1 MENPGVMSLWIGNF
15 RTKQSLKEY
24 VEIKFDEVGDRIQSK
39 FMRDFNLDFIDYN
52 QDLLESTLIEDS
64 TTSLTTLLSGSSYE
78 TEILSQFVEHYG
90 EELPEIYDSVIRLYD
105 FEYDG
110 DIDEV
115 KFKSGNLIYMG
126 SAVYEEWDE

>member
-24 VEIKFDEVGDRIQSK
+24 VEIKFDEVGDRTQSK

-105 FEYDG
+105 LEYDG

-115 KFKSGNLIYMG
+115 KFISGNLIHMG
-126 SAVYEEWDE
+126 SVVYEEWDE

>member
-24 VEIKFDEVGDRIQSK
+24 VEIKFDEVGDRTQSK

-90 EELPEIYDSVIRLYD
+90 KNCQKSMILLLDYMILSTMEI
-105 FEYDG
+105 
-110 DIDEV
+110 
-115 KFKSGNLIYMG
+115 
-126 SAVYEEWDE
+126 

>member
-24 VEIKFDEVGDRIQSK
+24 VEIKFDEVGDRTQSK

-52 QDLLESTLIEDS
+52 QDLLESTLIGDS

-90 EELPEIYDSVIRLYD
+90 EEFPEIYDSVIRLYD

-126 SAVYEEWDE
+126 SVVYEEWDE

>member
-1 MENPGVMSLWIGNF
+1 MGNPGVMSLWVGNF

-39 FMRDFNLDFIDYN
+39 FMRNFNIDFIDYN

-78 TEILSQFVEHYG
+78 AEILSQFVEHYG
-90 EELPEIYDSVIRLYD
+90 EELPENYYSIIILYE
-105 FEYDG
+105 FKCDG

-126 SAVYEEWDE
+126 SVVYEEWDE

>member
-39 FMRDFNLDFIDYN
+39 FIRDFNIDFIDYN
-52 QDLLESTLIEDS
+52 QDLLESTLIENS
-64 TTSLTTLLSGSSYE
+64 TTSLTNLLNGSSYE
-78 TEILSQFVEHYG
+78 AEILSQFVEHYG
-90 EELPEIYDSVIRLYD
+90 EELPEIYDSAIKLYD

-126 SAVYEEWDE
+126 SVVYEEWDE

>member
-24 VEIKFDEVGDRIQSK
+24 VEIKFDEVGDRTQSK

-64 TTSLTTLLSGSSYE
+64 TTSLTPLLSGSSYK

-115 KFKSGNLIYMG
+115 KFISGNLIHMG
-126 SAVYEEWDE
+126 SVVYEEWDE

>member
-1 MENPGVMSLWIGNF
+1 M
-15 RTKQSLKEY
+15 
-24 VEIKFDEVGDRIQSK
+24 
-39 FMRDFNLDFIDYN
+39 
-52 QDLLESTLIEDS
+52 IEGS

-78 TEILSQFVEHYG
+78 AGILSQFVEHYG
-90 EELPEIYDSVIRLYD
+90 EELPETYDSVIRLYD

-126 SAVYEEWDE
+126 SVVYEEWDE

>member
-24 VEIKFDEVGDRIQSK
+24 VEINFDEVGDRIQSK

-90 EELPEIYDSVIRLYD
+90 EEFPEIYDSVIRLYD

-115 KFKSGNLIYMG
+115 KFKSGNLVYMG
-126 SAVYEEWDE
+126 SVVYEEWDE

>member
-24 VEIKFDEVGDRIQSK
+24 VEIKFDEIGDRIQSK
-39 FMRDFNLDFIDYN
+39 FMRDFNIDFIDYN
-52 QDLLESTLIEDS
+52 QDLLESTLIENS
-64 TTSLTTLLSGSSYE
+64 TTSLTNLLNGSSYE
-78 TEILSQFVEHYG
+78 AEILSQFVEHYA
-90 EELPEIYDSVIRLYD
+90 EELPETYDSIIRLYD

-126 SAVYEEWDE
+126 SVVYEEWDE

>member
-1 MENPGVMSLWIGNF
+1 MENLGVMSLWIGNF

-24 VEIKFDEVGDRIQSK
+24 VEIKFDEVGDRTQSK

-115 KFKSGNLIYMG
+115 KFKSGDLIYMG
-126 SAVYEEWDE
+126 SVVYEEWDE

>member
-1 MENPGVMSLWIGNF
+1 
-15 RTKQSLKEY
+15 
-24 VEIKFDEVGDRIQSK
+24 
-39 FMRDFNLDFIDYN
+39 MRDFNLDFIDYN

-90 EELPEIYDSVIRLYD
+90 KNCQKSMILLLDYMI

-115 KFKSGNLIYMG
+115 KFISGNLIHMG
-126 SAVYEEWDE
+126 SVVYEEWDE

>member
-24 VEIKFDEVGDRIQSK
+24 VEIKFDEVGDRTQSK

-52 QDLLESTLIEDS
+52 QDLLESTLIDDS

-126 SAVYEEWDE
+126 SVVYEEWDE

>member
-24 VEIKFDEVGDRIQSK
+24 VEIKFDEVGDRTQSK

-78 TEILSQFVEHYG
+78 TEILSKFVEHYG

-126 SAVYEEWDE
+126 SVVYEEWDE

>member
-24 VEIKFDEVGDRIQSK
+24 VEIKFDEVGDRTQSK

-90 EELPEIYDSVIRLYD
+90 EELPEIYDSVIKLYD

-126 SAVYEEWDE
+126 SVVYEEWDE

>member
-15 RTKQSLKEY
+15 GIKQNLKEY
-24 VEIKFDEVGDRIQSK
+24 VEIKFDEVGDRIPSK
-39 FMRDFNLDFIDYN
+39 FMRDFNIDFIDYN
-52 QDLLESTLIEDS
+52 QDLLESTFIEDS
-64 TTSLTTLLSGSSYE
+64 ATSLTLLLRGSSYE
-78 TEILSQFVEHYG
+78 AEILPQFVEHYG
-90 EELPEIYDSVIRLYD
+90 EELPESYDSVIRLYD

-126 SAVYEEWDE
+126 SVVYEEWDE

>member
-24 VEIKFDEVGDRIQSK
+24 VEIKFDEVGDRTQSK

-52 QDLLESTLIEDS
+52 QDLLESTLIGDS

-115 KFKSGNLIYMG
+115 KFKSRNLIYMG
-126 SAVYEEWDE
+126 SVVYEEWDE

>member
-1 MENPGVMSLWIGNF
+1 MENPGVMSLWIGDF

-24 VEIKFDEVGDRIQSK
+24 VEIKFDEVGDRTQSK

-126 SAVYEEWDE
+126 SVVYEEWDE

>member
-24 VEIKFDEVGDRIQSK
+24 VEIKFDEVGDRTQSK

-64 TTSLTTLLSGSSYE
+64 TTSLTTLLSGSSYK

-115 KFKSGNLIYMG
+115 KFISGNLIHMG
-126 SAVYEEWDE
+126 SVVYEEWDE

>member
-24 VEIKFDEVGDRIQSK
+24 VEIKFDEVGDRTQSK

-78 TEILSQFVEHYG
+78 TEILSQFAEHYG

-126 SAVYEEWDE
+126 SVVYEGWDE

>member
-24 VEIKFDEVGDRIQSK
+24 VEIKFDEVGDRTQSK

-52 QDLLESTLIEDS
+52 QDLLESTLIGDS

-126 SAVYEEWDE
+126 SVVYEEWDE

>member
-1 MENPGVMSLWIGNF
+1 MEKPSVMSLWIGNF

-39 FMRDFNLDFIDYN
+39 FMRDFNIDFIDYN
-52 QDLLESTLIEDS
+52 QDLLESILIEGS
-64 TTSLTTLLSGSSYE
+64 TTSLTTPLSGSSYE
-78 TEILSQFVEHYG
+78 AEILSQFVEHYG
-90 EELPEIYDSVIRLYD
+90 EELPETDDSVIRLYD

-126 SAVYEEWDE
+126 SVVYEEWDE

>member
-39 FMRDFNLDFIDYN
+39 FMRDFNIDYN
-52 QDLLESTLIEDS
+52 QDLLESTLIEGS

-78 TEILSQFVEHYG
+78 AEILSQFVEHYG
-90 EELPEIYDSVIRLYD
+90 EAR
-105 FEYDG
+105 
-110 DIDEV
+110 
-115 KFKSGNLIYMG
+115 NL
-126 SAVYEEWDE
+126 

>member
-24 VEIKFDEVGDRIQSK
+24 VEIKFDEVGDRTQSK

-52 QDLLESTLIEDS
+52 QDLLESTLIDDS
-64 TTSLTTLLSGSSYE
+64 TTSLTTFLSGSSYE

-126 SAVYEEWDE
+126 SVVYEEWDE

>member
-24 VEIKFDEVGDRIQSK
+24 VEIKFDEVGDRTQSK

-78 TEILSQFVEHYG
+78 TEILSQFAEHYG

-126 SAVYEEWDE
+126 SVVYEEWDE

>member
-1 MENPGVMSLWIGNF
+1 MENLGVMSLWIGNF

-24 VEIKFDEVGDRIQSK
+24 VEIKFDEVGDRTQSK

-78 TEILSQFVEHYG
+78 TEILSQFSEHYG

-115 KFKSGNLIYMG
+115 KFKSGDLIYMG
-126 SAVYEEWDE
+126 SVVYEEWDE

>member
-24 VEIKFDEVGDRIQSK
+24 VEIKFDEVGDRTQSK

-110 DIDEV
+110 DIDEF
-115 KFKSGNLIYMG
+115 KFISGNLIHMG
-126 SAVYEEWDE
+126 SVVYEEWDE

>member
-1 MENPGVMSLWIGNF
+1 MENPEVMSLWIGNF
-15 RTKQSLKEY
+15 RTKQTLKEY

-39 FMRDFNLDFIDYN
+39 FMRDFNIDYN
-52 QDLLESTLIEDS
+52 QDLLENTLIEGS
-64 TTSLTTLLSGSSYE
+64 TTSLITLLSGSSYE
-78 TEILSQFVEHYG
+78 AEILSRFVEYYG
-90 EELPEIYDSVIRLYD
+90 EELPETYDSVIRLYD

-126 SAVYEEWDE
+126 SVVYEEWDE